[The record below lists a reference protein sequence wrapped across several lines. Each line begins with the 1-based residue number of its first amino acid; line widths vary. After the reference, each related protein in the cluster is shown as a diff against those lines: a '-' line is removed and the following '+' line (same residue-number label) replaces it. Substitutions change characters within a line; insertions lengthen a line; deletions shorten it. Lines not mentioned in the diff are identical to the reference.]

1 MPQGD
6 VPSSR
11 SCWMP
16 LEMLSRSLR
25 ISCRFLVPRMF
36 LSVVWASILVLWW
49 LSSTLAT
56 EIVAFETRKN
66 TTASTDTVTLSLVRI
81 WEFVGRSIYRKFW
94 THISLTSWG
103 GTFILDVRM
112 STTSTCS
119 MQGSSKWRPGPREP
133 PFLRRPN
140 RKMTARSY
148 SVTTWREAYI
158 HRQSL

>member
-56 EIVAFETRKN
+56 EIVAFDTLKN

-94 THISLTSWG
+94 KILENMWWARTNSLKFAS
-103 GTFILDVRM
+103 
-112 STTSTCS
+112 SSA
-119 MQGSSKWRPGPREP
+119 SSK
-133 PFLRRPN
+133 
-140 RKMTARSY
+140 
-148 SVTTWREAYI
+148 TWANFQFMWTRTNSKIFGHCFSNDYLQTWEN
-158 HRQSL
+158 